1 MPLAMLLIT
10 LAMDGICCACVTYSP
25 VKSCLKCGDRE
36 RAPDRVGSS
45 CGVFCFFAGGGGLR
59 SRMSPVFSCTGCAG
73 CGVAL
78 VGGDCRLAAC
88 GGGMVLPALL
98 TVPVDEDAVAVLAAC
113 IGWQ

>member
-45 CGVFCFFAGGGGLR
+45 CGVFWFFAGGGGLR

-73 CGVAL
+73 CDVAL